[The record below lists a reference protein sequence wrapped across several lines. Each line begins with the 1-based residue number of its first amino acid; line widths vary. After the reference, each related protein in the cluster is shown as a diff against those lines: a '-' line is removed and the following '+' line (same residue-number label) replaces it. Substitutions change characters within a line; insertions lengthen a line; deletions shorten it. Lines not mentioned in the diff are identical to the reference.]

1 LPEIS
6 DMSAKANKRT
16 KTQTSKKRD
25 GRSGTGILRFVVIYF
40 GLMALFFMLMGFRPL
55 QNYFNVN
62 DLYSNFIAFLTNK
75 VLGLLQIK
83 SSFSGSVVNLP
94 GVSLDIL
101 FGCNGLETVMIY
113 SIAVIAFP
121 AAWKKKL
128 VGIVGGFVLLQIIN
142 ILRIVGLA
150 YAAVNMKPV
159 FEILHIYVAQGIMI
173 AIALGIFFI
182 YIYYARK

>member
-1 LPEIS
+1 
-6 DMSAKANKRT
+6 MSSKGNKRT
-16 KTQTSKKRD
+16 KTKVSEKQERGVRK
-25 GRSGTGILRFVVIYF
+25 GIPRFVVTYF
-40 GLMALFFMLMGFRPL
+40 GLMGLFFLLMGFKPL
-55 QNYFNVN
+55 QKYFDVN
-62 DLYSNFIAFLTNK
+62 DFYSRFIVFLTHHI
-75 VLGLLQIK
+75 LGFLQIR
-83 SSFSGSVVNLP
+83 SSFAGSVINLP
-94 GVSLDIL
+94 GISLDVL

-128 VGIVGGFVLLQIIN
+128 AGIVAGFILLQIIN
-142 ILRIVGLA
+142 IIRIVGLA

-182 YIYYARK
+182 YIYYARR